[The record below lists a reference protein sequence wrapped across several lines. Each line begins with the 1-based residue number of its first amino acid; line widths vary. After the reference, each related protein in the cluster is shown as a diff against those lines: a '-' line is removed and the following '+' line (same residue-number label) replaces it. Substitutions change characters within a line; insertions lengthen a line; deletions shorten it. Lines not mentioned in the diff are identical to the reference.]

1 MARGGLQP
9 LTRAPLLHV
18 SVQQSLKQFIADNN
32 LGDGD
37 ALPPESGLARAL
49 GVSRNSVREAVKAL
63 ESVGILETRRGIG
76 VFVRPFS
83 LEPLLEH
90 LTYGFGRSVRD
101 VAEVLEIRR
110 TLEVAMI
117 ERAISR
123 LDQNDLAGLHATLDA
138 MRARAE
144 CGEGFPEEDRAFHS
158 QLFCCLDNRVMLRLI
173 DVFWLAFHRASGFFD
188 SANPAP
194 MVTWQEHVDILA
206 AVEARDPVAARARLD
221 HHYRH
226 ITTVLA
232 TRDASPK

>member
-1 MARGGLQP
+1 M
-9 LTRAPLLHV
+9 LTSAAEPLL
-18 SVQQSLKQFIADNN
+18 
-32 LGDGD
+32 
-37 ALPPESGLARAL
+37 
-49 GVSRNSVREAVKAL
+49 AVKAL

-90 LTYGFGRSVRD
+90 LTYGFDRSVRD

-158 QLFCCLDNRVMLRLI
+158 QLFACLDNRVMLRLI
-173 DVFWLAFHRASGFFD
+173 DVFWLAFHRASGFFGCNRSD
-188 SANPAP
+188 RPS
-194 MVTWQEHVDILA
+194 ES
-206 AVEARDPVAARARLD
+206 
-221 HHYRH
+221 
-226 ITTVLA
+226 
-232 TRDASPK
+232 SPTM